1 MALLTNL
8 RLTYQLIL
16 QTING
21 ENKILS
27 TIEKI
32 PSIDLPNSITGQ
44 AVHFIQDGAI
54 DEPLPIIEGFTDFV
68 LIFAED
74 QEVSVKLNSPASVPI
89 FIRVGGCFMADSKNI
104 TDVLI
109 TNASGKDARVLF
121 VQARNQAVT

>member
-1 MALLTNL
+1 MALLTSL

-21 ENKILS
+21 DNKILS

-32 PSIDLPNSITGQ
+32 PSIDLPNSINGS
-44 AVHFIQDGAI
+44 AVHFIQDGAM

-68 LIFAED
+68 LVYSED
-74 QEVSVKLNSPASVPI
+74 QEISVKLNSSAAPPTP
-89 FIRVGGCFMADSKNI
+89 IRVGGCFMADSKNI

-109 TNASGKDARVLF
+109 TNLSGKSARVLF
-121 VQARNQAVT
+121 VQARSQAVT